1 MKRKSTLF
9 NYFRPSKLPKLD
21 DFKENIDISSG
32 SEVEKQDVHNVRA
45 FVQNMDIS
53 LFRSRHLADFEKLDV
68 LKNRYVP
75 PEDFTFPVTCFG
87 GQNRKFSIAWLKK
100 YPWLAYSPSENS
112 AYCVP
117 CVLFAPNEVGMTG
130 CQGTGSLVKVGFTNW
145 KKALQKF
152 EQHHLSTY
160 HKNAIVDSTHL
171 KSTIEGDVKS
181 IHSIIDTVRDR
192 QARENVARIKPILKT
207 LILCGRQG
215 LALRGHR
222 DSGELDLLAEPQ
234 KNEGNFRAILR
245 ARVEAGDEDLKKH
258 FENCAKNAMYIS
270 WNFQNEFINICD

>member
-152 EQHHLSTY
+152 EQHQQANL
-160 HKNAIVDSTHL
+160 N
-171 KSTIEGDVKS
+171 
-181 IHSIIDTVRDR
+181 IHREISVSCEEIIS
-192 QARENVARIKPILKT
+192 E
-207 LILCGRQG
+207 
-215 LALRGHR
+215 
-222 DSGELDLLAEPQ
+222 
-234 KNEGNFRAILR
+234 
-245 ARVEAGDEDLKKH
+245 LKKSKRRLD
-258 FENCAKNAMYIS
+258 FVL
-270 WNFQNEFINICD
+270 